1 MEPNYD
7 YKRFAVLYV
16 DDEEKSLRNVT
27 KYLAPNLRLLTASS
41 GEEGLKL
48 LQANLDELAVIVS
61 DQRMP
66 GMQGVQLLE
75 QARQLRPRIIRM
87 LATAYSDMDAAV
99 AAINSGAIYK
109 YISKPFD
116 LDSLEITIKRA
127 IEFFLLQRERDALLR
142 EKLSVVHKMV
152 ITDRVLGLGVM
163 AAGLSHNLR
172 NSMAA
177 IRTFLELTPE
187 MLHRER
193 LDLDRLQHPSF
204 WHDFHSKVQVRLKAV
219 IEMLDGV
226 AQFTEPP
233 ASLPRHEVDAAA
245 ALQGAL
251 DGLREEFRAR
261 NLTVVSRIPGDL
273 PKLKVDGERFPRLF
287 PLLLREELNNLQPGN
302 TLELDARAVP
312 ATQEHPAEVEFT
324 FSDNGPGLPEEALRC
339 AFDPFFS
346 RADNAT
352 DLGVGL
358 MASFFIAHHHGGR
371 IEVLARPEGG
381 LKYVVH
387 LPVDRPEGAA
397 TEQGGDFLARLM
409 TNERL
414 WEKLL
419 ANP

>member
-1 MEPNYD
+1 MEPTYD

-27 KYLAPNLRLLTASS
+27 KYLAPNLRLLTAAS

-66 GMQGVQLLE
+66 GMQGVKLLE
-75 QARQLRPRIIRM
+75 QSRQLRPRIIRM

-109 YISKPFD
+109 YISKPFN
-116 LDSLEITIKRA
+116 LDDLEITIKRA
-127 IEFFLLQRERDALLR
+127 IEFFLLQRERDTLLR

-204 WHDFHSKVQVRLKAV
+204 WHDFHSKVQTRLKAV
-219 IEMLDGV
+219 IEVLDGV

-233 ASLPRHEVDAAA
+233 ASLPRVEVDAAA
-245 ALQGAL
+245 GLQAAIE
-251 DGLREEFRAR
+251 GLREEFRNR
-261 NLTVVSRIPGDL
+261 NLTVINRVPEGL
-273 PKLKVDGERFPRLF
+273 PKLKVDGERFPQLF

-302 TLELDARAVP
+302 TLEIAARAVE
-312 ATQEHPAEVEFT
+312 ASSGQGVEVEFT
-324 FSDNGPGLPEEALRC
+324 FSDNGPGLAEEALRS

-346 RADNAT
+346 RSENSA

-371 IEVLARPEGG
+371 IEVLTRPEGG

-387 LPVDRPEGAA
+387 LPVDRPEGAT